1 MEIEKDWTTVAGLRA
16 FVVMQ
21 PMGFR
26 CGYVGVLPGHP
37 LYEVGD
43 DIVAFDLE
51 VHGGV
56 TYCGHHKLFET
67 SGEWWFGFDCAHY
80 GDASSQDII
89 DILSPSIRKSYNSP
103 DISHKSL
110 EFCVAECERLA
121 EQLVRSVS

>member
-1 MEIEKDWTTVAGLRA
+1 MEIEKDWVTAAGLRA
-16 FVVMQ
+16 FVVML
-21 PMGFR
+21 PMGHR
-26 CGYVGVLPGHP
+26 CGYVGAPPGNR
-37 LYEVGD
+37 LYKVED
-43 DIVAFDLE
+43 DDLDLE

-67 SGEWWFGFDCAHY
+67 SGEWWFGFACAHY
-80 GDASSQDII
+80 GDAPSQDII
-89 DILSPSIRKSYNSP
+89 DTLSPSIREFYNSP